1 MKDALLA
8 ADVVYRVIVLENV
21 LKLGLV
27 LLQVSPL
34 QKEFECYYDF
44 WIIVFFIIGGLFL

>member
-1 MKDALLA
+1 MLMKGALLA
-8 ADVVYRVIVLENV
+8 ADVVCTVIVLENV
-21 LKLGLV
+21 LKLEFV

-44 WIIVFFIIGGLFL
+44 